1 MTWYEGNVDANGIN
15 IHYTRTGGDK
25 PPVVLAHGA
34 GDDGL
39 CWTRVAKEL
48 EDSYDVI
55 MPDARGHGR
64 TTGGVGDCSTD
75 ARVADLVAFIEAL
88 QLIKPAV
95 GGHSM
100 GADTGLHLAAYHP
113 DLLRRLIMEDPPM
126 VVKGERMFG
135 GRIGERM
142 GDSPKLLLTAM
153 RVLRLLPRSMLNA
166 IARKVMPGC
175 PDDEIIPW
183 VNSKKRV
190 QPAFLKS
197 SATMLDP
204 DRSSLDVVGLIT
216 VPALLFRGDRDL
228 GAIVSEDAAH
238 AAVAAL
244 PSLRVVHL
252 PGVGHDIRRGQFAP
266 YMAAVKEFLAST
278 DVQQPTVRPN

>member
-1 MTWYEGNVDANGIN
+1 MTWYEGYLDANGIR
-15 IHYTRTGGDK
+15 IHYVRTGGAK
-25 PPVVLAHGA
+25 PPVILAHGA

-48 EDSYDVI
+48 EDTYDVI

-64 TTGGVGDCSTD
+64 TTGGGDDFSTD
-75 ARVADLVAFIEAL
+75 ARVADMAAFIEAL
-88 QLIKPAV
+88 HLSQPAI
-95 GGHSM
+95 GRHSM

-113 DLLRRLIMEDPPM
+113 DFVSQLVMEDPPM
-126 VVKGERMFG
+126 VLKGERMFG

-153 RVLRLLPRSMLNA
+153 RVFRLLPRPVLTA

-183 VNSKKRV
+183 VNSKKRI
-190 QPAFLKS
+190 QTAFLKS

-204 DRSSLDVVGLIT
+204 DHSALDVIGLIT
-216 VPALLFRGDRDL
+216 APALLFRGDRDL
-228 GAIVSEDAAH
+228 GGIVSEAAAQ

-244 PSLRVVHL
+244 PTLRVVHL
-252 PGVGHDIRRGQFAP
+252 PGVGHDIRRGQFTL
-266 YMAAVKEFLAST
+266 YMAAVKDFLVST
-278 DVQQPTVRPN
+278 AVQRPTIEGA

>member
-1 MTWYEGNVDANGIN
+1 MTWYEGYLDANGIS
-15 IHYTRTGGDK
+15 IHYVRTGGDK
-25 PPVVLAHGA
+25 PPVILAHGA

-39 CWTRVAKEL
+39 CWIRVTKEL
-48 EDSYDVI
+48 EDAYDVI
-55 MPDARGHGR
+55 LPDARGHGR
-64 TTGGVGDCSTD
+64 TTGGDDDFSTN
-75 ARVADLVAFIEAL
+75 ARVADMVAFIETL
-88 QLIKPAV
+88 DLHQPAF

-113 DLLRRLIMEDPPM
+113 DLLGQLIMEDPPM
-126 VVKGERMFG
+126 VLQGERMFG

-153 RVLRLLPRSMLNA
+153 RVFRLLPRSILTP

-204 DRSSLDVVGLIT
+204 DHSALDVIGLIT
-216 VPALLFRGDRDL
+216 APALLFRGDRDL
-228 GAIVSEDAAH
+228 GGIVSEAAAQ
-238 AAVAAL
+238 AAVDAV

-252 PGVGHDIRRGQFAP
+252 PGVGHDIRRGQFNL
-266 YMAAVKEFLAST
+266 YMAAVKDFLAST
-278 DVQQPTVRPN
+278 AVHRPGLGDA